1 MDASGVA
8 MIADLEA
15 RMIAEERRHRE
26 VLVALAEKY
35 PNYRKHVACGRQ
47 SQTGVNVAHGF
58 DRSPGR
64 LAAAGKAGRDDE
76 KPSQC

>member
-1 MDASGVA
+1 

-35 PNYRKHVACGRQ
+35 PNYRKHVACGRLGAAIAMADMW
-47 SQTGVNVAHGF
+47 GVDVEGF
-58 DRSPGR
+58 
-64 LAAAGKAGRDDE
+64 LANLRKKTVKPEALAPGKAE
-76 KPSQC
+76 QS